1 MNLEEAFFSSQPY
14 FPPKRKIDLLV
25 IDFDGTCTTKDT
37 SSLIAQTAIN
47 AVVSQVNSA
56 EGEATSLS
64 VKSELE
70 AKLDALIKNYAQKRD
85 HLLQETLPSL
95 DQLTPEEEE
104 QLEDEFD
111 MVWLGEFMDRLSDF
125 DREMNKVVVESSI
138 LAGIKRGMLAKA
150 GASTIELRPG
160 CLEFIEKAVGAG
172 IPVCIVSVNWSAEM
186 VAAAL
191 AQQGGADCISDGTI
205 NITNR
210 SNGTGAALPVIIA
223 DALGGAALGGGA
235 ELSPPPHG
243 TVMVYCNELEYF
255 GDCSTGNLRR
265 RCECGGDKARLFDDL
280 LLTLA
285 AADFGQHQH
294 QQSSSLFND
303 VVGEEV
309 EEKWLVD
316 GEGAGRTDTIIQK
329 QQEEEEGE
337 EEENVRG
344 MNIYIGDSMTD
355 VPPLISADLGIVIGK
370 DPLIRRVMDV
380 AGIRLQ
386 PLTAVPLSLGN
397 DMGYD
402 ASEKPTLYEAPCWA
416 EIDAFLFN
424 QQFVAPSSS
433 LSSAEQ
439 QERVVVLQEELG
451 NRQLQQA
458 GTGGVG
464 GVEALPPFSST
475 PAATLVETSSQQR
488 LTTQQGLVGGE
499 HNASTV
505 SLATTSSSSPALQF
519 RLSTDDNGPQYI
531 LPTPPAAFSQVQQQ
545 SQPQHPHVL
554 TAAASLAS
562 SSFTLH
568 SASLPRK
575 ISSFREGNIP
585 QVLSIAGSDSG
596 GGAGIQADLK
606 TCVALGVFGSCAVTA
621 LTAQNSYG
629 VEAIHLPPPEFV
641 RRQIAAVM
649 KDVSTQYSSNNTGS
663 SGGGSNSV
671 AAAAAAALAAVNCT
685 TTPPLT
691 TSSSSGGG
699 RIVVKI
705 GMLGCS
711 STVEAVAEELSIWG
725 PPPIVLD
732 PVLIAT
738 SGDSLASGGVAQAI
752 VQHLFPLATIVTPNI
767 PEACRLLDDEGRVI
781 IDVDGMKAAAEEL
794 MRLGKP
800 KYVLI
805 KGGHLNHTGSGD
817 GSGTIGGGGTP
828 PPPPSLL
835 SSSISRKEVVDILY
849 DGRIMLELRSPW
861 VPTNNTHGTGCTLSS
876 AIAAELAKGADVAE
890 AVRRGRQ
897 YLWRTLERSAGLPL
911 GSGGGG
917 GRQRAMNHGW
927 KIADWKTDLLLL
939 SGSGGENSISGGGG
953 SLTAATVR
961 VPTTTINR
969 IPNPIDLS
977 LYAVTDEKCNAKWG
991 RNITEAVAAVL
1002 EGGATV
1008 VQLREKDMID
1018 KNNSTG
1024 QLVELGCQLLQMCRN
1039 KGVPLIINDRLDV
1052 CLAVGADGL
1061 HVGQGDLNAA
1071 TARKLLGPDKILGV
1085 SVKTVEEAIIAEKSG
1100 ADYLGAGAVY
1110 ATGTKEDSSVV
1121 GVGRVVE
1128 IRGKVGIPVVAIGGI
1143 GGGNVEEVMR
1153 ERKVDGV
1160 AVVSAL
1166 FDSEDVV
1173 EATRVLKRKV
1183 VGLMREGGGS

>member
-1 MNLEEAFFSSQPY
+1 MNLEETFFSSQPY

-37 SSLIAQTAIN
+37 SPLIAQTAIN
-47 AVVSQVNSA
+47 AVVSQVSSA

-70 AKLDALIKNYAQKRD
+70 SKLDALVKNYAQKRD

-138 LAGIKRGMLAKA
+138 LAGIKRGMLAKT
-150 GASTIELRPG
+150 GASSIEMRPG

-191 AQQGGADCISDGTI
+191 AQGGADSMCDGTI
-205 NITNR
+205 NNTNR
-210 SNGTGAALPVIIA
+210 SNGTGAALPVVIA

-243 TVMVYCNELEYF
+243 TLMVYCNELEYF

-294 QQSSSLFND
+294 QRSSSLFND
-303 VVGEEV
+303 VEAEKV
-309 EEKWLVD
+309 EEKWLLD
-316 GEGAGRTDTIIQK
+316 GEGAAKTATAIQK
-329 QQEEEEGE
+329 QQQEEE

-355 VPPLISADLGIVIGK
+355 VPPLISADLGIVIGE

-380 AGIRLQ
+380 AGIHLQ

-397 DMGYD
+397 EMGYD
-402 ASEKPTLYEAPCWA
+402 ASEKPTLYEAPCWG
-416 EIDAFLFN
+416 EIDALLFN

-439 QERVVVLQEELG
+439 QERVALLQEELG
-451 NRQLQQA
+451 NRQLQQ
-458 GTGGVG
+458 TGSGGVGVG
-464 GVEALPPFSST
+464 GVEALPPFIST
-475 PAATLVETSSQQR
+475 PAATSAETSSQQM

-519 RLSTDDNGPQYI
+519 RLSTDDSGPQYI
-531 LPTPPAAFSQVQQQ
+531 LPTPPAATSQLQQQ
-545 SQPQHPHVL
+545 QQQPQPQQPQIL

-562 SSFTLH
+562 SSFALH
-568 SASLPRK
+568 SLSLPRK
-575 ISSFREGNIP
+575 ISSFREANIP

-606 TCVALGVFGSCAVTA
+606 TCMALGVFGSCAVTA
-621 LTAQNSYG
+621 LTAQNTFG

-649 KDVSTQYSSNNTGS
+649 KDVSTQYSSNNSGS
-663 SGGGSNSV
+663 SGGDNSSV
-671 AAAAAAALAAVNCT
+671 AAAAAAALAVNCT
-685 TTPPLT
+685 TTSPLL
-691 TSSSSGGG
+691 TSSSCSSGGG

-705 GMLGCS
+705 GMLGCT

-725 PPPIVLD
+725 TPPIVLD

-805 KGGHLNHTGSGD
+805 KGGHLNHTD
-817 GSGTIGGGGTP
+817 SGTVGGTP
-828 PPPPSLL
+828 PPPPSSLL
-835 SSSISRKEVVDILY
+835 SSLKSRKEVVDILY

-890 AVRRGRQ
+890 AVRLGRQ

-911 GSGGGG
+911 GNGGT

-939 SGSGGENSISGGGG
+939 SGSGGENSSIGGG
-953 SLTAATVR
+953 SFTGATAR
-961 VPTTTINR
+961 VPPTTTINR

-1008 VQLREKDMID
+1008 VQLREKDTIY
-1018 KNNSTG
+1018 KNNNTG

-1085 SVKTVEEAIIAEKSG
+1085 SVKTVEEAIIAERSG

-1160 AVVSAL
+1160 AVVSAV

-1183 VGLMREGGGS
+1183 VGVMREGGGS